1 MTGKNRRTQKGSG
14 IRDQTVTCITT
25 AGEKISIR
33 DQIHLYT
40 PNYMLTHPLISPVV
54 SYLGGLPPMFVIA
67 GDGEVLRDEI
77 IYMYVVLVGYMQNS
91 V

>member
-1 MTGKNRRTQKGSG
+1 M
-14 IRDQTVTCITT
+14 TCITN
-25 AGEKISIR
+25 AGEKLSIH

-54 SYLGGLPPMFVIA
+54 SYLGGLPPMFVMA

-77 IYMYVVLVGYMQNS
+77 IYMCVVLAIRIRSWV
-91 V
+91 